1 LDLGVDEVRPVE
13 KSHAV
18 LLCAGPARKH
28 RPTVL
33 RHCALP
39 RNSAWQ
45 GDRSCCLR
53 GSAIK
58 TAVRHTLLRLRIYPL
73 DHDYNLDPYSPEY
86 LYLAQQR
93 KRLSLSASVS
103 RLRPRY
109 LLISPFILVI
119 IAVKLVDL
127 WIANQIIRSLIN
139 EHDLM
144 REILRQEK
152 RGS

>member
-1 LDLGVDEVRPVE
+1 M
-13 KSHAV
+13 
-18 LLCAGPARKH
+18 
-28 RPTVL
+28 
-33 RHCALP
+33 
-39 RNSAWQ
+39 
-45 GDRSCCLR
+45 R

-73 DHDYNLDPYSPEY
+73 GHDYNLDPYSPEY

-109 LLISPFILVI
+109 LLISPVILVI

-139 EHDLM
+139 ERDLM
-144 REILRQEK
+144 RQILGQEK
-152 RGS
+152 PDS